1 MPASWICGCW
11 NQLALISAM
20 NEWFLMALHK
30 RALAN
35 LIFPAKISKTE
46 YINIYQMHTV
56 YFPYADSLPSLGL
69 SCQF

>member
-1 MPASWICGCW
+1 
-11 NQLALISAM
+11 M